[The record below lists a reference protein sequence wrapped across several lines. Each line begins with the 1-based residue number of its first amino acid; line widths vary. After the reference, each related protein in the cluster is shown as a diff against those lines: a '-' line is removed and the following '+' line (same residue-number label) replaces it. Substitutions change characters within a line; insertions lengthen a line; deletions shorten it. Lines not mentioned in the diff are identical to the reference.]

1 MVRRKRRILLAAAL
15 VGLAALLAWLYV
27 TNTAISVT
35 HYAVTS
41 EALPEAFDGFVVAQV
56 SDLHNAEFGEGSA
69 QLLDRLRAASPDL
82 IAVTGDLI
90 DARRTDVGAAMAFI
104 RGAVEIAPVYYVAG
118 NHEARSDAFESLEAQ
133 LIEAGVHVLRNE
145 GESIERGGASLW
157 IAGLDDPAFA
167 SGTDPADLI
176 APNGF
181 TLLLSHRPELFE
193 DYCDAGAHLVLTG
206 HAHGGQVRLPWLG
219 GLYAPNQGIL
229 PEYDAGRFESGDTVM
244 IVSRG
249 LGNSAFPIRVNN
261 PPELVV
267 VELRAGEPHDASE

>member
-15 VGLAALLAWLYV
+15 VGLAALLAWLYI
-27 TNTAISVT
+27 TNAAISVT
-35 HYAVTS
+35 HYAVAS
-41 EALPEAFDGFVVAQV
+41 EALPKAFDGFVVAQV

-69 QLLDRLRAASPDL
+69 QLLDRLRAASP
-82 IAVTGDLI
+82 DLI

-133 LIEAGVHVLRNE
+133 LAEAGVHVLRDAV
-145 GESIERGGASLW
+145 ESIERGGASLW

-167 SGTDPADLI
+167 SGADPAGLI

-267 VELRAGEPHDASE
+267 VELRRSE